1 METPGDVVHVRTT
14 LDDTGERMWAKYLG
28 DDLYEIDNIPFV
40 AYDLHYR
47 DVVRALAQDDQT
59 VPVIVRIVRRSGH
72 KTLRVAFEESTSDAQ
87 RSALIARLERDGVI
101 GEKMHGRFYA
111 FSVPP
116 ESDYQG
122 VCDLL
127 FGLQKE
133 AVLVYET
140 GVSSEDPSKQA
151 FPSEDPSDRGH

>member
-1 METPGDVVHVRTT
+1 
-14 LDDTGERMWAKYLG
+14 LG
-28 DDLYEIDNIPFV
+28 DDLYEIDNIPFF

-47 DVVRALAQDDQT
+47 DIVRALAQDEQT

-87 RSALIARLERDGVI
+87 RSEVIARLEREGVI
-101 GEKMHGRFYA
+101 GERMRGRFYA

-116 ESDYQG
+116 EGDYQG

-127 FGLQKE
+127 FELEKKDI
-133 AVLVYET
+133 LTYET
-140 GVSSEDPSKQA
+140 GVTSDDASKQV
-151 FPSEDPSDRGH
+151 FPSEDPSDHGH